1 LIDHLG
7 SFIFLGPDAPSI
19 NQHLVLGISLGGHA
33 AWQVFFNEPR
43 VTATIVIIGCPD
55 YMRKHDLF
63 FYIQENLLIHGPT
76 CTDWQQYHLA
86 FIGILSNSFF
96 GWIYSL
102 SNSFTNFWPGVMTDR
117 ARLSK
122 LETYTSS
129 NGVDFLGSKDFPKAL
144 ISSIKR
150 WDPRGLLF
158 GTSEINPFPSEKEQ
172 VRLRQI
178 LDSKI
183 KGKQILICSGG
194 DDKLVPY
201 HCAEPFITFLKN
213 ATSGWY
219 KDGNV
224 YVEDNVY
231 PGVGHTYSEGMVN
244 DTTRFIGDI
253 LTGKPGKP
261 ASKI

>member
-1 LIDHLG
+1 MDRQSL
-7 SFIFLGPDAPSI
+7 
-19 NQHLVLGISLGGHA
+19 SLGALLSSCRHYQATLLLA
-33 AWQVFFNEPR
+33 AYALHELSL
-43 VTATIVIIGCPD
+43 T
-55 YMRKHDLF
+55 
-63 FYIQENLLIHGPT
+63 NLRL
-76 CTDWQQYHLA
+76 
-86 FIGILSNSFF
+86 
-96 GWIYSL
+96 
-102 SNSFTNFWPGVMTDR
+102 GVMTDR

-129 NGVDFLGSKDFPKAL
+129 NGVSFLGSKDFPKAL
-144 ISSIKR
+144 ISSVQK

-158 GTSEINPFPSEKEQ
+158 GISDIEPFPSKTEQ

-201 HCAEPFITFLKN
+201 HCAEPFIKFLKN

-231 PGVGHTYSEGMVN
+231 PGVGHAYSEGMVK
-244 DTTRFIGDI
+244 DTTRFVSDV
-253 LTGKPGKP
+253 LARTPPKP
-261 ASKI
+261 ASKM